1 MKLNDIF
8 SSPQFKAL
16 RSGITSDPF
25 PLKERDTQRHRVYKS
40 DTALMAVAKP
50 LPTVEEVERY
60 VKRVFGMKRI
70 QAAFPSCRTLPQVK
84 DGRGRRKAGGS
95 STMITI
101 PLWARNE
108 AVVLHELAH
117 TICQRTHGRWVAGH
131 GWQYASIYLTLVLH
145 AMGREAHDVLKA
157 AFKANRVRYT
167 APRVRKPM
175 DPARKAELVARLA
188 AYRAAQKETAPVMR
202 PEPL

>member
-8 SSPQFKAL
+8 SSPQYKAL
-16 RSGITSDPF
+16 RSKITSDPF
-25 PLKERDTQRHRVYKS
+25 PPKERDTQRHRVYKS
-40 DTALMAVAKP
+40 DTALMAIAKP

-60 VKRVFGMKRI
+60 VKRVFGMKRV
-70 QAAFPSCRTLPQVK
+70 QAAFPSCRTLPEVK
-84 DGRGRRKAGGS
+84 DGRGRRRAGGS
-95 STMITI
+95 SAMITI

-117 TICQRTHGRWVAGH
+117 TVCQRTHGRWVAGH
-131 GWQYASIYLTLVLH
+131 GWQYCAIYLTLTLH
-145 AMGREAHDVLKA
+145 GMGREAHDVLKA

-167 APRVRKPM
+167 APRKRKPM

-188 AYRAAQKETAPVMR
+188 AYRLQKRTAPEVN
-202 PEPL
+202 PGPL